1 MLLYPFVSVLDHKH
15 FHITCGVVTT
25 LTLGG
30 LFTAILCLSI
40 LPTFPHF
47 PSQVAIPSDVILY
60 QLPVDSYWLASLT
73 MELVGHRKCSAEVIS
88 VKCSDI
94 QYNNNT
100 VTTYIEMID
109 YLYFVE
115 DASVMFSLNSIAK
128 DDCNYYTPYYVWMF
142 TSITQADIN
151 AEDNFEQL
159 ACASPP
165 DGVECIKVTDSVPF
179 VVQKSSYYF
188 IRCDHDPNCT
198 LLGDI
203 QVNSTSYNFESTR
216 TVGIDS
222 IEIHT
227 GQEEE
232 HSLQLKSSSFHPI
245 SMEDDVCVL
254 LQLKKSCDVV
264 MESSVYHVTVDGRR
278 RYDFLFYPF
287 MIVGIILTAVII
299 YVIIYCIFIKK
310 K

>member
-1 MLLYPFVSVLDHKH
+1 
-15 FHITCGVVTT
+15 
-25 LTLGG
+25 
-30 LFTAILCLSI
+30 
-40 LPTFPHF
+40 
-47 PSQVAIPSDVILY
+47 
-60 QLPVDSYWLASLT
+60 
-73 MELVGHRKCSAEVIS
+73 MELVGHGSCSAEVIS

-94 QYNNNT
+94 QYNNNI
-100 VTTYIEMID
+100 VTTYTETVD

-115 DASVMFSLNSIAK
+115 DTSIMFTLDSIAK
-128 DDCNYYTPYYVWMF
+128 DDCNYCTPYYVWMF
-142 TSITQADIN
+142 TSITKADIN

-165 DGVECIKVTDSVPF
+165 DDVECIKVTDSIPF

-188 IRCDHDPNCT
+188 IRCDRDPNCT

-216 TVGIDS
+216 TISIDS

-232 HSLQLKSSSFHPI
+232 HSLKLKSNSFHPV

-254 LQLKKSCDVV
+254 LQLKKSCGVV
-264 MESSVYHVTVDGRR
+264 MESLVYHVTVDGRR

-287 MIVGIILTAVII
+287 MIVGIILITVII
-299 YVIIYCIFIKK
+299 YVLIYCILIKK
-310 K
+310 KVKVCLP

>member
-1 MLLYPFVSVLDHKH
+1 
-15 FHITCGVVTT
+15 
-25 LTLGG
+25 
-30 LFTAILCLSI
+30 
-40 LPTFPHF
+40 
-47 PSQVAIPSDVILY
+47 
-60 QLPVDSYWLASLT
+60 
-73 MELVGHRKCSAEVIS
+73 MELVGHGSCSAEVIS

-94 QYNNNT
+94 QYNNNI
-100 VTTYIEMID
+100 VTTYTETVD

-115 DASVMFSLNSIAK
+115 DTSIMFTLNSIAN
-128 DDCNYYTPYYVWMF
+128 DDCNYCTPYYVWMF
-142 TSITQADIN
+142 TSITKADIN

-165 DGVECIKVTDSVPF
+165 DDVECIKVTDSIPF

-188 IRCDHDPNCT
+188 IRCDRDPNCT

-216 TVGIDS
+216 TVSIDS

-232 HSLQLKSSSFHPI
+232 HSLKLKSNSFHPV

-254 LQLKKSCDVV
+254 LQLKKSCGVV
-264 MESSVYHVTVDGRR
+264 MESLVYHVTVDGRR

-287 MIVGIILTAVII
+287 MIVGIILITVII
-299 YVIIYCIFIKK
+299 YVLIYCILIKK
-310 K
+310 KVKVCLP